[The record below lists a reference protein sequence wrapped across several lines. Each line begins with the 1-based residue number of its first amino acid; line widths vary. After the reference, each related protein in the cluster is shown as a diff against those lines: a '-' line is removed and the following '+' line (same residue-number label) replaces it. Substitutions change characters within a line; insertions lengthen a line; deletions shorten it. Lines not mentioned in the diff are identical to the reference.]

1 MKTRRIKA
9 TLRVHDIA
17 VAGAS
22 TGISISLRARL
33 MGASAIAGG
42 ALRGLAIAAGMV
54 TVFGG
59 VFESLHGGGTIRGSR
74 PSQPAFNDLLDMRAL
89 SKRNQQ
95 ANFQQLLLRRADYES
110 SQIPRHPGFQNP

>member
-9 TLRVHDIA
+9 TLRVHDVA

-54 TVFGG
+54 TAFGG
-59 VFESLHGGGTIRGSR
+59 APALAVCFSGNAGT
-74 PSQPAFNDLLDMRAL
+74 LLSGCPCRKL
-89 SKRNQQ
+89 T
-95 ANFQQLLLRRADYES
+95 L
-110 SQIPRHPGFQNP
+110 